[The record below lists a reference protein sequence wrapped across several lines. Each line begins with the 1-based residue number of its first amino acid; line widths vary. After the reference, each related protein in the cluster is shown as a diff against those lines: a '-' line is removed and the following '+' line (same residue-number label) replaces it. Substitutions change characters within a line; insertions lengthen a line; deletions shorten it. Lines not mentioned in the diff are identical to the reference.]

1 MLIMKKKKNEKQKQ
15 TVLVFKERG
24 GKPGGGKG
32 ILIGQ
37 DKTFTLSLSVNDMI
51 CYKSGKEGNT

>member
-1 MLIMKKKKNEKQKQ
+1 MKEKPNKKINK

-37 DKTFTLSLSVNDMI
+37 DKTFTLSISVNDMI
-51 CYKSGKEGNT
+51 CYKFGKEGNT